1 MKKVIYLFAFMAA
14 IFTSC
19 EPLEDINAEIDALP
33 EEPNIGVFEY
43 TLTGDDYERFDLG
56 FGNFNSEQQAKDS
69 IPSLLSDLYP
79 LYGQGSSVL
88 VTYDLFV
95 GNAEGVSDFTG
106 ADVYSLSSEDYFST
120 GSDAPGFYPN
130 VDPTQEIPS
139 ILNDQIDAPVEGQ
152 IVLAQYSQYTETPEI
167 GLANFYQAI
176 FPGDFGDFEV
186 ISVSGVAD
194 LGWSADAGNIVGNG
208 FNGDQAAV
216 EEWIISPEVDL
227 TGETDL
233 LFQITQEIDFL
244 GDPELI
250 DILISTDYTTGG
262 DVDAATWTAFEFDK
276 TAFGNMTPSE
286 DLDFSAYDGETL
298 HVALRYISIEDDPAT
313 PDDEGD
319 AARWRVESFAIKNI
333 GISGDTDAKG
343 EYFVYQGGS
352 WEAAEDVYYLSNSDY
367 DSMGEGSGQ
376 PGQFNNFSSSTP
388 ADNYVPAFLGLKY
401 PFAQEEDQIFVIY
414 KYFSSSSGASIRG
427 NLYTFANG
435 SWMASQSVITTSL
448 QFGFDN
454 GVWVPDN
461 TIRYTVSQ
469 PEFDYI
475 AENYATDPIY
485 AAAVSSMANFSNF
498 DRRPANAAYW
508 SDEMILTVFAD
519 LLNNVIAPGA
529 ENEQKYV
536 MIVDIYDGSNGTE
549 EFSLIKLDG
558 AWVYNTEE

>member
-43 TLTGDDYERFDLG
+43 TLTGDDYARFDLG